1 MINRRKT
8 SRGSR
13 SDSIVILLSDYFN
26 HSYLFLISGNLA
38 SSAKGIWPLETYF
51 FKNLASESGLL
62 QNWNP
67 QYQKQSPIIGRDFD
81 LPRHSHYSGV
91 IPMVFQHSGG
101 RDFDLPRHSHYSGVI
116 PMVFQHSGGRDFD
129 LPKHSHYSGVIPMV
143 FQHSERWAKKTLVQL
158 EGKQGERGPDFDD
171 DGYKYM
177 ICVEP
182 AVARPSAPVELAIGE
197 SWTEGELLWSFSREL
212 TKSLHEDVMDTCTSM
227 ISCGRGCGAFAS
239 IARK

>member
-1 MINRRKT
+1 MIKRAWCVLTRVTRRT
-8 SRGSR
+8 ATPRVHTRRG
-13 SDSIVILLSDYFN
+13 
-26 HSYLFLISGNLA
+26 
-38 SSAKGIWPLETYF
+38 PLPGPQAGRRATPPPPRDTQHR
-51 FKNLASESGLL
+51 GL
-62 QNWNP
+62 
-67 QYQKQSPIIGRDFD
+67 GRRGKAHHDRRCEGEKD
-81 LPRHSHYSGV
+81 LPR
-91 IPMVFQHSGG
+91 
-101 RDFDLPRHSHYSGVI
+101 
-116 PMVFQHSGGRDFD
+116 
-129 LPKHSHYSGVIPMV
+129 HSHYSGVIPMV